1 MSYDYLNEIF
11 RHADVMLNLKDSEN
25 LDPFQN
31 GIPVML
37 EEALSKLIY
46 PLKNPF
52 SKYGSGLCHE
62 VEWRF
67 SDLYD
72 YDMVQNGLE
81 KLQNIAQDYGFIVS
95 IRENVF
101 YPHILYIRIFRPE

>member
-11 RHADVMLNLKDSEN
+11 RHADVMLNLKNDEN

-31 GIPVML
+31 GIPMML
-37 EEALSKLIY
+37 EEALSKIIN

-52 SKYGSGLCHE
+52 SKDQKVDCHE

-72 YDMVQNGLE
+72 YDMVQSGLE
-81 KLQNIAQDYGFIVS
+81 KLQNIAQDYGFIVT
-95 IRENVF
+95 IRENAL